1 MAGPNSNDP
10 PQGSL
15 FARLRDANAEAWQ
28 DYTEHPFLMALADG
42 NLSEPAFRHYLI
54 QDFIFLRHFARA
66 YGLAAYKAENLDE
79 IRTASRGLQAIV
91 DVEIGLHE
99 SYCTDWGVDS
109 ATLEA
114 APEHNATLAYTRY
127 VLERGMAGDLLD
139 LYVALAPCIIGY
151 GVIGAR
157 LLANNRTKLEGNR
170 FAAWIE
176 MYGGEDY
183 QTISADAVR
192 YLDQVGRRRGADSRF
207 SALCRI
213 FAEATRLEAAFWQ
226 MGLDAGE

>member
-1 MAGPNSNDP
+1 
-10 PQGSL
+10 
-15 FARLRDANAEAWQ
+15 
-28 DYTEHPFLMALADG
+28 
-42 NLSEPAFRHYLI
+42 
-54 QDFIFLRHFARA
+54 
-66 YGLAAYKAENLDE
+66 
-79 IRTASRGLQAIV
+79 
-91 DVEIGLHE
+91 
-99 SYCTDWGVDS
+99 
-109 ATLEA
+109 
-114 APEHNATLAYTRY
+114 
-127 VLERGMAGDLLD
+127 MAGDLLD

-151 GVIGAR
+151 GEIGAR